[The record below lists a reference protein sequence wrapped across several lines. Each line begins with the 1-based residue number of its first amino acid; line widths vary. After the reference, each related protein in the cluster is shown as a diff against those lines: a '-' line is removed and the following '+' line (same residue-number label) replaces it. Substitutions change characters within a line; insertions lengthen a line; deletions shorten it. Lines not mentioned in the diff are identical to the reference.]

1 MKKTPLEIC
10 APGTAVI
17 CSGVTLVLYFFYFRF
32 YAKQDVVL
40 PLFLLFCF
48 LFLMV
53 GVMRDVFAGNPTSG
67 SRPEILL
74 IGISLVYTSMMVRF
88 LESNIQPAGNLNE
101 YFDSV
106 SLVLLLLGGGILV
119 ITLFYSY
126 VDRYKNERISFRVA
140 TKPKEYGSEL
150 YRTRM
155 YPEIWIPSFVVGL
168 CVLFILVQ
176 GITPPVLGIVILV
189 FFTAGGSLAL
199 FYTLNP
205 QRRTQIILEPDSITQ
220 TGRQDKTIPWN
231 CVDRV
236 LLLRGVFWTKMCI
249 YYTEHDQ
256 IKEFHLPYTTLKNKE
271 DFLRYL
277 KRSSRKYGFEFKEKV
292 T

>member
-10 APGTAVI
+10 ALGTAVI
-17 CSGVTLVLYFFYFRF
+17 CSGVTLVLYLYYFRF
-32 YAKQDVVL
+32 YAKQDVGL

-48 LFLMV
+48 LFIIV
-53 GVMRDVFAGNPTSG
+53 GVMRDVLTRNPTNG
-67 SRPEILL
+67 SRPEVLL

-101 YFDSV
+101 YFDSI
-106 SLVLLLLGGGILV
+106 SLVLLLLGGVVLV

-126 VDRYKNERISFRVA
+126 VDRHKNERISFRVA

-150 YRTRM
+150 YSTRM
-155 YPEIWIPSFVVGL
+155 YPEIWIPLFVVAV

-176 GITPPVLGIVILV
+176 GITPPVLEIVIIV
-189 FFTAGGSLAL
+189 FLTAGGSLTL

-205 QRRTQIILEPDSITQ
+205 QRKTQIILEPDSITQ
-220 TGRQDKTIPWN
+220 TGKQDKNIPWN
-231 CVDRV
+231 CVDRI

-249 YYTEHDQ
+249 YYREHDQ

-271 DFLRYL
+271 DFLRSL
-277 KRSSRKYGFEFKEKV
+277 KRFSRKYGFEFREKV